1 MIKLV
6 KMNAEINGNQSCFL
20 KKCKLS
26 KKKKQKYL
34 IHRKVFQNTL
44 ETLDYRR
51 HCKLAIWNSK
61 KGSEHKITNARNWNK
76 ISYIYSYFHP
86 INSEKKTELY
96 GNHLF
101 RVTSYWHLMQSKNL
115 QHPNIFD
122 SKCQKKRDEEI
133 IIVIVY
139 SKMNHFT
146 RMDWV
151 SMATN

>member
-1 MIKLV
+1 METKAVFWKNTNFLRRKSKNIWFIEK
-6 KMNAEINGNQSCFL
+6 CFKTPPKHWTTDATASWQFGIL
-20 KKCKLS
+20 RKDPSTKSQTHETGTKFRIFI
-26 KKKKQKYL
+26 L
-34 IHRKVFQNTL
+34 IFIQLIPK
-44 ETLDYRR
+44 
-51 HCKLAIWNSK
+51 
-61 KGSEHKITNARNWNK
+61 
-76 ISYIYSYFHP
+76 
-86 INSEKKTELY
+86 KKTELY

>member
-1 MIKLV
+1 MY
-6 KMNAEINGNQSCFL
+6 AEINGNQSCSL
-20 KKCKLS
+20 KKYKLS

-34 IHRKVFQNTL
+34 IHSKVFQNTP
-44 ETLDYRR
+44 ETLYYRR

-101 RVTSYWHLMQSKNL
+101 RVLLT
-115 QHPNIFD
+115 FD
-122 SKCQKKRDEEI
+122 AK
-133 IIVIVY
+133 
-139 SKMNHFT
+139 
-146 RMDWV
+146 
-151 SMATN
+151 